1 MGQRRHF
8 NQTKR
13 QLARSTGPEARGL
26 KRPPAVIERVQ
37 PTVYGKPFILMEDQE
52 KNTFIFKAGAWVPHT
67 ASIAECRASCQ
78 VKELAQRVNQMIRYE
93 VRCPE

>member
-13 QLARSTGPEARGL
+13 QLARTAGPERGL
-26 KRPPAVIERVQ
+26 KRPPAVTERAQ
-37 PTVYGKPFILMEDQE
+37 PVVYGKPFILLEDGE
-52 KNTFIFKAGAWVPHT
+52 KNTFIFKGGAWVAHT
-67 ASIAECRASCQ
+67 ATIAECRTSCQ

-93 VRCPE
+93 VRCPA